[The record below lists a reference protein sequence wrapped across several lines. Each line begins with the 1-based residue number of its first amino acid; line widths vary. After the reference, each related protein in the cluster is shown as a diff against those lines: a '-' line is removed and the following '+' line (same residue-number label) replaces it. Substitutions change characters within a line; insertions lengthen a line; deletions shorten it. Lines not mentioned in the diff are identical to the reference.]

1 MSLAL
6 GVDLVSV
13 PRIQRALARFPE
25 RFLSRHF
32 TQGERADCAG
42 DPRRLA
48 ARWAAKEAA
57 SKALGTG
64 IGPIGWHELEVR
76 CDEAGAPALRLHGA
90 AAARAEALGI
100 EIWSVSL
107 THTDEHAAA
116 VVAGI
121 GAGVRAGDRAGSGH
135 ARH

>member
-1 MSLAL
+1 MNLAL

-13 PRIQRALARFPE
+13 ARIERSLARFPE

-32 TQGERADCAG
+32 TAGEQADCG
-42 DPRRLA
+42 GEPRRLA

-64 IGPIGWHELEVR
+64 IGPIGWHELEIR
-76 CDEAGAPALRLHGA
+76 CDDEGAPTIRLRGA
-90 AAARAEALGI
+90 AAARAEALGLRT
-100 EIWSVSL
+100 WSVSL

-116 VVAGI
+116 VVAAI
-121 GAGVRAGDRAGSGH
+121 GPPATGDAG
-135 ARH
+135 